1 MKELIEDFTK
11 HIQYSVELNKNTA
24 LTASNKVFNNVL
36 ICGLGGSGIG
46 ATIIA
51 QVVAND
57 AKLPILVNK
66 DYKIAQFINENTL
79 VIACSYSGNTE
90 ETLEMITQAEQ
101 KNATIACV
109 TSGGKLAAL
118 AIEKGYN
125 HILIPG
131 GHPPRAA
138 FGLAFPPLFKLL
150 NHYGVTSSDYSTEF
164 KNAIKLIDEN
174 ESQILIEAG
183 AITEKLYKKIPV
195 IYAESSYEG
204 VAIRFRQQINENS
217 KMLCWHHVIPEMNHN
232 ELVGWANKNEEL
244 AVVIFRNEDDYYR
257 NQKRIE
263 VNKTVFQKYT
273 STIIEIH
280 SKGNSK
286 LERALYLIHLG
297 DWVSYLLAEKNG
309 VDVVEVD
316 VITHLKNELSKI

>member
-11 HIQYSVELNKNTA
+11 HLQHSIELNKNTT
-24 LTASNKVFNNVL
+24 LTVSNKVFDNVL

-46 ATIIA
+46 ATIIV
-51 QVVAND
+51 QVVADN

-66 DYKIAQFINENTL
+66 DYKIPQFVNENTL

-118 AIEKGYN
+118 AIEKKYN

-138 FGLAFPPLFKLL
+138 FGLAFPSLFKLL
-150 NHYGVTSSDYSTEF
+150 NYYGIINSDYSNEF
-164 KNAIKLIDEN
+164 NKAIELINEN
-174 ESQILIEAG
+174 ESRILVEAG

-204 VAIRFRQQINENS
+204 VAVRFRQQINENS

-232 ELVGWANKNEEL
+232 ELVGWANKNEDL
-244 AVVIFRNEDDYYR
+244 AVVIFRNEDEYYR

-263 VNKTVFQKYT
+263 VNKTVFEKYT
-273 STIIEIH
+273 STVIEIH

-297 DWVSYLLAEKNG
+297 DWISYLLAEKNG

>member
-1 MKELIEDFTK
+1 MKELIEEFTK
-11 HIQYSVELNKNTA
+11 HLQHSIELNKNTA

-66 DYKIAQFINENTL
+66 DYKIPQFVDENTL

-90 ETLEMITQAEQ
+90 ETLEMVTHAEQ

-118 AIEKGYN
+118 AIEKKYN
-125 HILIPG
+125 YILIPG

-150 NHYGVTSSDYSTEF
+150 NHYGVISSDYLSEF
-164 KNAIKLIDEN
+164 KNAIRLLDEN
-174 ESQILIEAG
+174 ESQLLIEAG

-204 VAIRFRQQINENS
+204 VAVRFRQQINENS

-232 ELVGWANKNEEL
+232 ELVGWANKNEDL

-263 VNKTVFQKYT
+263 VNKTVFEKYT

-280 SKGNSK
+280 SKGNTR

-297 DWVSYLLAEKNG
+297 DWVSYLIAEQKG
-309 VDVVEVD
+309 IDVTEVN
-316 VITHLKNELSKI
+316 VITNLKNALANI

>member
-11 HIQYSVELNKNTA
+11 HIQHSLRLINNTT
-24 LTASNKVFNNVL
+24 LTISENEFNNVL

-46 ATIIA
+46 ATIIT
-51 QVVAND
+51 QIVFDNSI
-57 AKLPILVNK
+57 LPILVNK
-66 DYKIAQFINENTL
+66 DYQIAQFVNEKTL

-101 KNATIACV
+101 KNATIACI
-109 TSGGKLAAL
+109 TSGGKLAAF
-118 AIEKGYN
+118 AIEKGFN
-125 HILIPG
+125 HILIPAG
-131 GHPPRAA
+131 YPPRAA

-150 NHYGVTSSDYSTEF
+150 NHYGVINSDYSNEF
-164 KNAIKLIDEN
+164 NNAIKLIEEN

-204 VAIRFRQQINENS
+204 AAIRFRQQINENS
-217 KMLCWHHVIPEMNHN
+217 KMLCWHNVIPEMNHN
-232 ELVGWANKNEEL
+232 ELVGWATKNEDL

-257 NQKRIE
+257 NKKRIE
-263 VNKTVFQKYT
+263 VNKTVFEKYT
-273 STIIEIH
+273 STIIEIQ

-286 LERALYLIHLG
+286 LERVLYLIHIG
-297 DWVSYLLAEKNG
+297 DWISYLLAEKNG

>member
-11 HIQYSVELNKNTA
+11 HLQHSIELNNNTT
-24 LTASNKVFNNVL
+24 LIPSNKEFNNVL

-46 ATIIA
+46 ATIIT
-51 QVVAND
+51 QVVADN
-57 AKLPILVNK
+57 AKQPILVNK
-66 DYKIAQFINENTL
+66 DYKIPQFVDEKTL

-118 AIEKGYN
+118 AIEKKYN

-138 FGLAFPPLFKLL
+138 FGLAFPSLFKLL
-150 NHYGVTSSDYSTEF
+150 NHYGIINSDYSNEF
-164 KNAIKLIDEN
+164 NKAIELIDEN
-174 ESQILIEAG
+174 ESLILVEAG

-204 VAIRFRQQINENS
+204 VAVRFRQQINENA

-232 ELVGWANKNEEL
+232 ELVGWANKNEDL

-257 NQKRIE
+257 NKKRIE
-263 VNKTVFQKYT
+263 VNKTVFEKYT
-273 STIIEIH
+273 STVIEIH

-297 DWVSYLLAEKNG
+297 DWISYLLAEKNG